1 MAEHVG
7 TVYIKVRPEMKG
19 FRSQIEREIRK
30 LRNVVVPVDADTEE
44 FERKVREAAKD
55 TDASI
60 SVDTELEEGTLKAK
74 AKAAAKAAGSTVRFR
89 TRLDPTGVLRDA
101 FLTSK
106 GIQNLLSQKPWKF
119 SIDSLSMRKAFEDT
133 GLFTDLVRVQF
144 PKIKTLFRETG
155 AAMQRLVVLGSFSDR
170 VDFGLRRMT
179 AGLKKIPGH
188 LREASR
194 AFVFGTASRATGLVT
209 KEVYS
214 LRGALRSL
222 GNGFKHAG
230 AGSAHFFRSLG
241 QVAGLKAVRRSL
253 GDILSKAAATA
264 TPMKAFANAARG
276 AVSHTAAVA
285 TAMGATV
292 VSSLAVQGAIVGIGG
307 VLGYVVDG
315 LKQMSGI
322 GMLIPGILGGVG
334 FAGATLFAGFRGLG
348 GALAA
353 AVDPAEDLS
362 EHLDGLA
369 PSAADFARAVEDI
382 SPAWRDVAKQV
393 QGRMFKGLGDD
404 LKEISQV
411 HLKSVTKGMSKLGDS
426 FNESFKW
433 FARFASAPRTVDAVS
448 QGFDSMSRIVSNAGS
463 AFSPL
468 LFALQDMGNVGLR
481 ALADM
486 SEAWD
491 GYAVRLANWTHTE
504 EAQKK
509 MRKWID
515 DSVEGFKDFGKTVGN
530 LYETFKQIGNAFGVD
545 FDSSALLAFREATDD
560 FREWIGLADDA
571 NSRISKFSATVRSFT
586 APWIETFKTAW
597 NELIP
602 AFRELRPLI
611 EDVSSKFAESLG
623 KTIEWVAPK
632 LEWFFKFLSDN
643 KALFGTIAAA
653 LLGLRVGFAVFKLGR
668 VLLSPFISA
677 LGGVLGLLLRI
688 KRLPNTV
695 SNAVG
700 KMKGKVS
707 GWSDKRAARKAAREE
722 RKAARE
728 AKKQAGGGGWFS
740 ISRSA
745 KKAEK
750 ETGKSAKKIGKHAKD
765 VGKAGKFER
774 VTNGLFAM
782 GLGYEKTGKRAEKF
796 SKKTGG
802 KKLYSGLGTMTVAQ
816 KRAQKSS
823 KGMSAA
829 MKDQSREMNKSA
841 KATKTAGKGGK
852 FGKLA
857 AGLSKVKDVAPKAGK
872 GLGAVGKG
880 VLTVGKFAAGGALRF
895 VPVVGQLMMVY
906 DAVRLLMF
914 LFPRFG
920 GLITKVFSKIGPKIG
935 EAFSKIGPMIGKIFS
950 GIGGKLG
957 GFFSG
962 IWGKLSGF
970 FSGIGP
976 KIGAAFS
983 GAGTWLVNAG
993 STIWNG
999 LKTGLSTGWQRIA
1012 GVFTGVKDKIL
1023 GAFGSAGTWLI
1034 EKGSLIWNGFKQGV
1048 STGFSAVTGL
1058 FASIPGRIMSFFGS
1072 AGSWLLGKG
1081 IAVIQG
1087 LANGVRSGIGLAIS
1101 AAASVRN
1108 SIVGFF
1114 AGAFSWLVSAGFS
1127 LLNGLASGVRGAI
1140 GMVTGAISSVKGS
1153 ISGFFSGAASWLVA
1167 SGRALV
1173 QGFINGIMSMI
1184 GAAGAAAKAVVD
1196 KVRGFFP
1203 FSPAKEGPLSGKG
1216 YTTYSGQA
1224 LVKDFA
1230 KGIRSEKRT
1239 AASAAGD
1246 VVGAV
1251 ARQFSGKMA
1260 NPSASFEKHH
1270 RRAVLD
1276 PVLESNAATI
1286 AKWRKDQVKEDKKL
1300 AAQIKKIQASKK
1312 SAADKEKAIAKAHQD
1327 AAKRNKESYKQM
1339 VDGLEKPDYSE
1350 IPRSI
1355 RGYYIEGFSGMI
1367 QDAINDSIKS
1377 SRLAERYRAAALG
1390 AVKQGRRVFGNHPM
1404 FEVIERSV
1412 TAKHF
1417 EKAIISAI
1425 EDAGI
1430 AEVPVTFVAENLNQ
1444 LKSDLGMGD
1453 GVVSRLIDAAID
1465 FEPTETDSKRHKTEV
1480 HYHVADMNE
1489 AIRLEKL
1496 RERKQMMR
1504 MK

>member
-30 LRNVVVPVDADTEE
+30 LRNVVVPVDADTEQ

-60 SVDTELEEGTLKAK
+60 SVDTELEEGSLKAK

-611 EDVSSKFAESLG
+611 EDVSKKFAESLG
-623 KTIEWVAPK
+623 KTIERVAPK
-632 LEWFFKFLSDN
+632 LESFFKFLSDN
-643 KALFGTIAAA
+643 KALFGTIAAS

-774 VTNGLFAM
+774 VTNGLFGM
-782 GLGYEKTGKRAEKF
+782 GMGYQKAGKHAEKF

-829 MKDQSREMNKSA
+829 MKDSSRQMNKSA

-880 VLTVGKFAAGGALRF
+880 ALTVGKFAAGGALRF
-895 VPVVGQLMMVY
+895 VPFVGQLMMVY

-914 LFPRFG
+914 LFPKFG

-950 GIGGKLG
+950 GLGAKLG

-983 GAGTWLVNAG
+983 SVGTWLVNAG

-999 LKTGLSTGWQRIA
+999 FKTGL
-1012 GVFTGVKDKIL
+1012 
-1023 GAFGSAGTWLI
+1023 
-1034 EKGSLIWNGFKQGV
+1034 
-1048 STGFSAVTGL
+1048 STGFSAVTGF
-1058 FASIPGRIMSFFGS
+1058 FASVPGRIMSFFGS

-1081 IAVIQG
+1081 IAVIRG
-1087 LANGVRSGIGLAIS
+1087 LASGVRSGFGLIVS
-1101 AAASVRN
+1101 AVVAVKNA
-1108 SIVGFF
+1108 IVGFF
-1114 AGAFSWLVSAGFS
+1114 AGAFSWLVSAGSS

-1184 GAAGAAAKAVVD
+1184 GAAGNAAKAVVD

-1203 FSPAKEGPLSGKG
+1203 FSPAKEGPLSGRG

-1230 KGIRSEKRT
+1230 KGMRSEKKT

-1300 AAQIKKIQASKK
+1300 AAQIEKIQASKK

-1377 SRLAERYRAAALG
+1377 SRLAERYRDAALG

-1430 AEVPVTFVAENLNQ
+1430 AEVPVTFVAENLDQ

-1465 FEPTETDSKRHKTEV
+1465 FDPTETDSKRHKTEV

>member
-30 LRNVVVPVDADTEE
+30 LRNVVVPVDADTEK

-144 PKIKTLFRETG
+144 PRIKTLFRETG

-426 FNESFKW
+426 FNDSFKW
-433 FARFASAPRTVDAVS
+433 FARFASSRRTVDAVS

-515 DSVEGFKDFGKTVGN
+515 DSVEGFKDLGKTVGN

-602 AFRELRPLI
+602 AFRELRPLL
-611 EDVSSKFAESLG
+611 EDVSSKFAEGLG
-623 KTIEWVAPK
+623 KTIERVAPK

-643 KALFGTIAAA
+643 KEVFGTIAAA
-653 LLGLRVGFAVFKLGR
+653 LLKLRVAFGVFKLAR

-728 AKKQAGGGGWFS
+728 AKKQAGGGGWLS

-774 VTNGLFAM
+774 VTNGLFGM
-782 GLGYEKTGKRAEKF
+782 GFGYQTAGKHAEKF

-816 KRAQKSS
+816 KRAQKSTRD
-823 KGMSAA
+823 MSTA
-829 MKDQSREMNKSA
+829 MKDSSREMNKSA

-852 FGKLA
+852 FSKLS

-880 VLTVGKFAAGGALRF
+880 ALTVGKFAAGGALRF
-895 VPVVGQLMMVY
+895 IPFVGQLMLVH

-914 LFPRFG
+914 LFPKFG
-920 GLITKVFSKIGPKIG
+920 SLVTKVFSKIGPKIG
-935 EAFSKIGPMIGKIFS
+935 EAFSKIGPKIGEIFS

-957 GFFSG
+957 GLFSG

-983 GAGTWLVNAG
+983 SAGTWLVNAG
-993 STIWNG
+993 SAIWNG
-999 LKTGLSTGWQRIA
+999 LKTGLSTGWQAIS
-1012 GVFTGVKDKIL
+1012 GVFTGVKDKVL
-1023 GAFGSAGTWLI
+1023 GAFGTAGMWLV
-1034 EKGSLIWNGFKQGV
+1034 EKGSAIWSGFRQGV
-1048 STGFSAVTGL
+1048 ATGFSAVTGF
-1058 FASIPGRIMSFFGS
+1058 FASVPGRIMSFFGS

-1108 SIVGFF
+1108 SIVSFF
-1114 AGAFSWLVSAGFS
+1114 AGAFSWLVSAGS
-1127 LLNGLASGVRGAI
+1127 ALLNGLASGVRGAI
-1140 GMVTGAISSVKGS
+1140 GAVTGAISSVKSS

-1167 SGRALV
+1167 SGKALV
-1173 QGFINGIMSMI
+1173 QGFINGIRSMI
-1184 GAAGAAAKAVVD
+1184 DAAGAAAKAVVD

-1260 NPSASFEKHH
+1260 NPSASFEQYH

-1286 AKWRKDQVKEDKKL
+1286 AKWRKDQAKEDKKL
-1300 AAQIKKIQASKK
+1300 ASQIEKIQASKK

-1377 SRLAERYRAAALG
+1377 SRLAERYRDAALG

-1430 AEVPVTFVAENLNQ
+1430 AEVPVTFVAENLDQ

-1465 FEPTETDSKRHKTEV
+1465 FDPTETDSKRHKTEV

>member
-144 PKIKTLFRETG
+144 PRIKTLFRETG

-602 AFRELRPLI
+602 AFRELRPLL
-611 EDVSSKFAESLG
+611 EDVSSKFAEGLG
-623 KTIEWVAPK
+623 KTIERVAPK
-632 LEWFFKFLSDN
+632 LEGFFKFLSDN
-643 KALFGTIAAA
+643 KGLFGTIAAE
-653 LLGLRVGFAVFKLGR
+653 LLKLRVGFAVFKLAR

-728 AKKQAGGGGWFS
+728 AKKQAGGGGWLS

-765 VGKAGKFER
+765 VSKAGKFER
-774 VTNGLFAM
+774 VTNGLFGM
-782 GLGYEKTGKRAEKF
+782 GFGYQTAGKHAEKF
-796 SKKTGG
+796 NKK
-802 KKLYSGLGTMTVAQ
+802 A
-816 KRAQKSS
+816 
-823 KGMSAA
+823 
-829 MKDQSREMNKSA
+829 
-841 KATKTAGKGGK
+841 GGK
-852 FGKLA
+852 FGKVT
-857 AGLSKVKDVAPKAGK
+857 AGLSKVKDVAPKVGK
-872 GLGAVGKG
+872 GLSSVGKG
-880 VLTVGKFAAGGALRF
+880 ALSVGKFAAGGALRF
-895 VPVVGQLMMVY
+895 IPFVGQLMLVH

-914 LFPRFG
+914 LFPKFG
-920 GLITKVFSKIGPKIG
+920 SLVTKAFSKIGPKISEAFSKIGPKIG
-935 EAFSKIGPMIGKIFS
+935 EV
-950 GIGGKLG
+950 
-957 GFFSG
+957 FSG
-962 IWGKLSGF
+962 IWGKMSGF

-983 GAGTWLVNAG
+983 SAGTWLVNAG

-999 LKTGLSTGWQRIA
+999 LKTGLSTGWQAIS
-1012 GVFTGVKDKIL
+1012 GVFTGVKDRVL
-1023 GAFGSAGTWLI
+1023 SAFGTAGTWLI
-1034 EKGSLIWNGFKQGV
+1034 EKGSAIWSGFRQGV
-1048 STGFSAVTGL
+1048 STGFFAVAGF
-1058 FASIPGRIMSFFGS
+1058 FASVPGRIMSFFGS
-1072 AGSWLLGKG
+1072 AGSWLLSKG
-1081 IAVIQG
+1081 TAVIQG
-1087 LANGVRSGIGLAIS
+1087 LASGVRSGIGLAIS

-1140 GMVTGAISSVKGS
+1140 GLVIGAISSVKGS
-1153 ISGFFSGAASWLVA
+1153 VTGFFSGAASWLVA

-1184 GAAGAAAKAVVD
+1184 GAAAAAAKSVVD

-1203 FSPAKEGPLSGKG
+1203 FSPAKEGPLSGRG

-1230 KGIRSEKRT
+1230 KGIRSEKKT

-1251 ARQFSGKMA
+1251 ARQFSGKMS

-1377 SRLAERYRAAALG
+1377 SRLAERYRDAALG

-1430 AEVPVTFVAENLNQ
+1430 AEVPVTFVAENLDQ

-1465 FEPTETDSKRHKTEV
+1465 FDPTETDSKRHKTEV

>member
-30 LRNVVVPVDADTEE
+30 LRNVVVPVDADTEK

-60 SVDTELEEGTLKAK
+60 SVDTELEEGSLKAK

-144 PKIKTLFRETG
+144 PRIKTLFRETG

-179 AGLKKIPGH
+179 AGLEKIPGH

-426 FNESFKW
+426 FNDSFKW
-433 FARFASAPRTVDAVS
+433 FARFASSRRTVDAVS

-515 DSVEGFKDFGKTVGN
+515 DSVEGFKDLGKTVGN
-530 LYETFKQIGNAFGVD
+530 LYETSKQIGNAFGVD

-602 AFRELRPLI
+602 AFRELRPLL
-611 EDVSSKFAESLG
+611 EDVSSKFAEGLG
-623 KTIEWVAPK
+623 KTIERVAPK

-643 KALFGTIAAA
+643 KEVFGTIAAA
-653 LLGLRVGFAVFKLGR
+653 LLKLRVAFGVFKLAR

-728 AKKQAGGGGWFS
+728 AKKQAGGGGWLS

-774 VTNGLFAM
+774 VTNGLFGM
-782 GLGYEKTGKRAEKF
+782 GFGYQTAGKHAEKF

-816 KRAQKSS
+816 KRAQKSTRD
-823 KGMSAA
+823 MSTA
-829 MKDQSREMNKSA
+829 MKDSSREMNKSA

-852 FGKLA
+852 FSKLS

-880 VLTVGKFAAGGALRF
+880 ALTVGKFAAGGALRF
-895 VPVVGQLMMVY
+895 IPFVGQLMLVH

-914 LFPRFG
+914 LFPKFG
-920 GLITKVFSKIGPKIG
+920 SLVTKVFSKIGPKIG
-935 EAFSKIGPMIGKIFS
+935 EAFSKIGPKIGEIFS

-957 GFFSG
+957 GLFSG

-983 GAGTWLVNAG
+983 SAGTWLVNAG
-993 STIWNG
+993 SAIWNG
-999 LKTGLSTGWQRIA
+999 LKTGLSTGWQAIS
-1012 GVFTGVKDKIL
+1012 GVFTGVKDKVL
-1023 GAFGSAGTWLI
+1023 GAFGTAGTWLV
-1034 EKGSLIWNGFKQGV
+1034 EKGSAIWSGFRQGV
-1048 STGFSAVTGL
+1048 ATGFSAVTGF
-1058 FASIPGRIMSFFGS
+1058 FASVPGRIMSFFGS

-1108 SIVGFF
+1108 SIVSFF
-1114 AGAFSWLVSAGFS
+1114 AGAFSWLVSAGS
-1127 LLNGLASGVRGAI
+1127 ALLNGLASGVRGAI
-1140 GMVTGAISSVKGS
+1140 GAVTGAISSVKSS

-1167 SGRALV
+1167 SGKALV
-1173 QGFINGIMSMI
+1173 QGFINGIRSMI
-1184 GAAGAAAKAVVD
+1184 DAAGAAAKAVVD

-1260 NPSASFEKHH
+1260 NPSASFEQYH

-1286 AKWRKDQVKEDKKL
+1286 AKWRKDQAKEDKKL
-1300 AAQIKKIQASKK
+1300 ASQIEKIQASKK

-1377 SRLAERYRAAALG
+1377 SRLAERYRDAALG

-1430 AEVPVTFVAENLNQ
+1430 AEVPVTFVAENLDQ

>member
-30 LRNVVVPVDADTEE
+30 LRNVVVPVDADTEK

-60 SVDTELEEGTLKAK
+60 SVDTELEEGSLKAK

-144 PKIKTLFRETG
+144 PRIKTLFRETG

-179 AGLKKIPGH
+179 AGLEKIPGH

-426 FNESFKW
+426 FNDSFKW
-433 FARFASAPRTVDAVS
+433 FARFASSRRTVDAVS

-515 DSVEGFKDFGKTVGN
+515 DSVEGFKDLGKTVGN

-602 AFRELRPLI
+602 AFRELRPLL
-611 EDVSSKFAESLG
+611 EDVSSKFAEGLG
-623 KTIEWVAPK
+623 KTIERVAPK

-643 KALFGTIAAA
+643 KEVFGTIAAA
-653 LLGLRVGFAVFKLGR
+653 LLKLRVAFGVFKLAR

-728 AKKQAGGGGWFS
+728 AKKQAGGGGWLS

-774 VTNGLFAM
+774 VTNGLFGM
-782 GLGYEKTGKRAEKF
+782 GFGYQTAGKHAEKF

-816 KRAQKSS
+816 KRAQKSTRD
-823 KGMSAA
+823 MSTA
-829 MKDQSREMNKSA
+829 MKDSSREMNKSA

-852 FGKLA
+852 FSKLS

-880 VLTVGKFAAGGALRF
+880 ALTVGKFAAGGALRF
-895 VPVVGQLMMVY
+895 IPFVGQLMLVH

-914 LFPRFG
+914 LFPKFG
-920 GLITKVFSKIGPKIG
+920 SLVTKVFSKIGPKIG
-935 EAFSKIGPMIGKIFS
+935 EAFSKIGPKIGEIFS

-957 GFFSG
+957 GLFSG

-983 GAGTWLVNAG
+983 SAGTWLVNAG
-993 STIWNG
+993 SAIWNG
-999 LKTGLSTGWQRIA
+999 LKTGLSTGWQAIS
-1012 GVFTGVKDKIL
+1012 GVFTGVKDKVL
-1023 GAFGSAGTWLI
+1023 GAFGTAGMWLV
-1034 EKGSLIWNGFKQGV
+1034 EKGSAIWSGFRQGV
-1048 STGFSAVTGL
+1048 ATGFSAVTGF
-1058 FASIPGRIMSFFGS
+1058 FASVPGRIMSFFGS

-1108 SIVGFF
+1108 SIVSFF
-1114 AGAFSWLVSAGFS
+1114 AGAFSWLVSAGS
-1127 LLNGLASGVRGAI
+1127 ALLNGLASGVRGAI
-1140 GMVTGAISSVKGS
+1140 GAVTGAISSVKSS

-1167 SGRALV
+1167 SGKALV
-1173 QGFINGIMSMI
+1173 QGFINGIRSMI
-1184 GAAGAAAKAVVD
+1184 DAAGAAAKAVVD

-1260 NPSASFEKHH
+1260 NPSASFEQYH

-1286 AKWRKDQVKEDKKL
+1286 AKWRKDQAKEDKKL
-1300 AAQIKKIQASKK
+1300 ASQIEKIQASKK

-1377 SRLAERYRAAALG
+1377 SRLAERYRDAALG

-1430 AEVPVTFVAENLNQ
+1430 AEVPVTFVAENLDQ

-1465 FEPTETDSKRHKTEV
+1465 FDPTETDSKRHKTEV

>member
-60 SVDTELEEGTLKAK
+60 SVDTELEEGSLKAK

-144 PKIKTLFRETG
+144 PRIKTLFRETG

-253 GDILSKAAATA
+253 GEILSKAAATA

-602 AFRELRPLI
+602 AFRELRPLL
-611 EDVSSKFAESLG
+611 EDVSSKFAEGLG
-623 KTIEWVAPK
+623 KTIESVAPK

-643 KALFGTIAAA
+643 KGLFGTIAAE
-653 LLGLRVGFAVFKLGR
+653 LLKLRVGFAVFKLAR

-707 GWSDKRAARKAAREE
+707 GWSDKRAARKAAREQ

-728 AKKQAGGGGWFS
+728 AKKQAGGGGWLS

-750 ETGKSAKKIGKHAKD
+750 ETGKSSKKIGKHAK
-765 VGKAGKFER
+765 VVNKAGKFER
-774 VTNGLFAM
+774 VTNGLFGM
-782 GLGYEKTGKRAEKF
+782 GFGYQKAGKHAEKF

-816 KRAQKSS
+816 KRAQKSTRD
-823 KGMSAA
+823 MSTA
-829 MKDQSREMNKSA
+829 MKDSSRQMNKSA

-880 VLTVGKFAAGGALRF
+880 ALTVGKFAAGGALRF
-895 VPVVGQLMMVY
+895 VPFVGQLMMVY

-920 GLITKVFSKIGPKIG
+920 GLITKVFSKIGPT
-935 EAFSKIGPMIGKIFS
+935 IGKIFS
-950 GIGGKLG
+950 GLGAKLG

-983 GAGTWLVNAG
+983 SAGTWLVNAG

-999 LKTGLSTGWQRIA
+999 LKTGLSTG
-1012 GVFTGVKDKIL
+1012 
-1023 GAFGSAGTWLI
+1023 
-1034 EKGSLIWNGFKQGV
+1034 
-1048 STGFSAVTGL
+1048 FSAVTGF
-1058 FASIPGRIMSFFGS
+1058 FASVPGRIMSFFGS

-1081 IAVIQG
+1081 IAVIRG
-1087 LANGVRSGIGLAIS
+1087 LASGVRAGFGLIVS
-1101 AAASVRN
+1101 AVVAVKNA
-1108 SIVGFF
+1108 IVGFF
-1114 AGAFSWLVSAGFS
+1114 AGAFSWLVSAGS
-1127 LLNGLASGVRGAI
+1127 ALLNGLAGGVRGAI
-1140 GMVTGAISSVKGS
+1140 GMVIGAISSVKGS

-1184 GAAGAAAKAVVD
+1184 GAAGNAAKAVVD

-1203 FSPAKEGPLSGKG
+1203 FSPAKEGPLSGRG

-1230 KGIRSEKRT
+1230 KGMRSEKKT

-1300 AAQIKKIQASKK
+1300 AAQIEKIQASKK

-1377 SRLAERYRAAALG
+1377 SRLAERYRDAALG

-1465 FEPTETDSKRHKTEV
+1465 FDPTETDSKRHKTEV

>member
-30 LRNVVVPVDADTEE
+30 LRNVVVPVDADTEK

-60 SVDTELEEGTLKAK
+60 SVDTELEEGSLKAK

-144 PKIKTLFRETG
+144 PRIKTLFRETG

-307 VLGYVVDG
+307 ALGYVVDG
-315 LKQMSGI
+315 LKQLSGI

-382 SPAWRDVAKQV
+382 TPAWRNVAKQV

-411 HLKSVTKGMSKLGDS
+411 HLESVTKGMSKLGDS
-426 FNESFKW
+426 FNDSFKW
-433 FARFASAPRTVDAVS
+433 FARFASSRRTVDAVS

-515 DSVEGFKDFGKTVGN
+515 DSVEGFKDLGKTVGN
-530 LYETFKQIGNAFGVD
+530 LYETSKQIGNAFGVD

-602 AFRELRPLI
+602 AFRELRPLL
-611 EDVSSKFAESLG
+611 EDVSSKFAEGLG
-623 KTIEWVAPK
+623 KTIERVAPK

-643 KALFGTIAAA
+643 KGLFGTIAAA
-653 LLGLRVGFAVFKLGR
+653 LLKLRVAFGVFKLAR

-728 AKKQAGGGGWFS
+728 AKKQAGGGGWLS

-765 VGKAGKFER
+765 VNKAGRFER

-802 KKLYSGLGTMTVAQ
+802 KKLYSGLGTLTVAQ
-816 KRAQKSS
+816 KRAQKSTRD
-823 KGMSAA
+823 MSTA
-829 MKDQSREMNKSA
+829 MKDSSREMNKSA

-852 FGKLA
+852 FGKLS
-857 AGLSKVKDVAPKAGK
+857 AGLSKVKDVAPKVGK

-880 VLTVGKFAAGGALRF
+880 ALTVGKFAAGGALRF
-895 VPVVGQLMMVY
+895 VPFVGQLMLVY

-914 LFPRFG
+914 LFPKFG

-935 EAFSKIGPMIGKIFS
+935 EAFSKIGPKIGEIFS

-983 GAGTWLVNAG
+983 SAGTWLVNAG
-993 STIWNG
+993 SAIWNG
-999 LKTGLSTGWQRIA
+999 LKTGLSTGWQAIS
-1012 GVFTGVKDKIL
+1012 GVFTGVKDKVL
-1023 GAFGSAGTWLI
+1023 GAFGTAGTWLV
-1034 EKGSLIWNGFKQGV
+1034 EKGSAIWSGFRQGV
-1048 STGFSAVTGL
+1048 STGFSAVTGF
-1058 FASIPGRIMSFFGS
+1058 FASVPGRIMSFFGS

-1108 SIVGFF
+1108 SIVSFF
-1114 AGAFSWLVSAGFS
+1114 AGAFSWLVSAGS
-1127 LLNGLASGVRGAI
+1127 ALLNGLASGVRGAI
-1140 GMVTGAISSVKGS
+1140 GAVTGAISSVKS
-1153 ISGFFSGAASWLVA
+1153 SVTGFFSGAASWLVS
-1167 SGRALV
+1167 SGKALI

-1184 GAAGAAAKAVVD
+1184 DGVRSAANSVVEAAK
-1196 KVRGFFP
+1196 RFFP
-1203 FSPAKEGPLSGKG
+1203 NSPAKEGPLSGRG

-1230 KGIRSEKRT
+1230 KGMRSEKKT

-1251 ARQFSGKMA
+1251 ARQFSGGLVG
-1260 NPSASFEKHH
+1260 PTGSFEKHH

-1300 AAQIKKIQASKK
+1300 ASQIKKIQASKK

-1377 SRLAERYRAAALG
+1377 SRLAERYRDAALG